1 MAIDWPQVSFAYP
14 VRPDQDVL
22 NSATFFFPAGETT
35 FVIGKSGSGK
45 STLGNLLMQFYVP
58 RSGDISID
66 GNSLSTLDINWLR
79 NNITLVQ
86 QQSVLFNETI
96 FRNIAF
102 GRKDHGRVRK
112 KEVEKSIEIALLQH
126 TIMDMPDG
134 LDTLVGSGGNS
145 MSGGQR
151 QRVAIARARLRDT
164 PILILDEATSAL
176 DPMTRSLVMDA
187 IREWRTGKTT
197 IIITHDISQI
207 LKDNYVYVL
216 SKGVIV
222 QEGYRYALESSNGG
236 PFKSFLPR
244 KLSTSISQSEPDEP
258 QPLSHTLSIDSR
270 ESSSQSSAISHD
282 SMDFNFEPRTRF
294 IPSVFIT
301 AEEGTRRPSLGTQRR
316 SSFGL
321 ISPLSPIIYPGGL
334 TSQGRSSIL
343 SVSRRT
349 GPLRPVEPVLL
360 TYSREM
366 EMVAMTGRTAAL
378 KRSNTARR
386 VHTVPDDSLPALART
401 PRQERT
407 RAIFPKRKRVLTQ
420 AEKDRRIQPINK
432 ILATV
437 WPTLPWSKRICLI
450 SGFVCAFIHAA
461 ATPTFSWVFSKLLA
475 TFFVPNGKSEALTW
489 SLAVLGV
496 AVGDALASYLM
507 HYLLEVCGQAWVD
520 TLRIEALKRI
530 LDQPRSWF
538 DRDKNSISRLTECL
552 DRNAEEMRNLLGRFA
567 AFVFVAVTM
576 MLMAVI
582 WSLALSWKLTL
593 VGLASAPLL
602 YALTRG
608 FEAVSGKWEGKSN
621 DAGEAAS
628 SIFTETF
635 INIRTVRA
643 LTLEGYFH
651 KKYAKATDKAIKVG
665 LKRSAFSG
673 LFFGL
678 SDSGIIFVTGKVY
691 FRVTKV

>member
-1 MAIDWPQVSFAYP
+1 MSFAYP
-14 VRPDQDVL
+14 VRPDQNVL
-22 NSATFFFPAGETT
+22 DSATFFFPAGETT

-45 STLGNLLMQFYVP
+45 STLGNLLMQFYAP

-66 GNSLSTLDINWLR
+66 GNSLSTLDLNWLR

-96 FRNIAF
+96 FKNIAF

-112 KEVEKSIEIALLQH
+112 REVEKSIEMALLQH
-126 TIMDMPDG
+126 TIADMPDG
-134 LDTLVGSGGNS
+134 LDTLVGNGGNS

-197 IIITHDISQI
+197 IIITHDIAQI
-207 LKDNYVYVL
+207 LKDDYVYVL
-216 SKGVIV
+216 SRGVIV
-222 QEGYRYALESSNGG
+222 QEGYRYALESSDGG
-236 PFKSFLPR
+236 PFTSFLPR
-244 KLSTSISQSEPDEP
+244 KFDTFISQPEPTALPILE
-258 QPLSHTLSIDSR
+258 TLSVDSPG
-270 ESSSQSSAISHD
+270 SSSRNSTISHD
-282 SMDFNFEPRTRF
+282 SMDFSFEPRLRF
-294 IPSVFIT
+294 IPRVFGA

-316 SSFGL
+316 ASFGL
-321 ISPLSPIIYPGGL
+321 ISPLSPVIYPGSL
-334 TSQGRSSIL
+334 ISHGRSSLL
-343 SVSRRT
+343 SVSRRP
-349 GPLRPVEPVLL
+349 GPIRPFEPALL
-360 TYSREM
+360 SPTKEM
-366 EMVAMTGRTAAL
+366 EMVELTGRTAAL
-378 KRSNTARR
+378 KRSNTARQ
-386 VHTVPDDSLPALART
+386 VHRVPDTSFPA
-401 PRQERT
+401 PT
-407 RAIFPKRKRVLTQ
+407 RASGREKIRAILPKRKRQLIK
-420 AEKDRRIQPINK
+420 AEKDRRISPISK

-437 WPTLPWSKRICLI
+437 WPTLSWPKRICLVF
-450 SGFVCAFIHAA
+450 GFICAFIHAA

-475 TFFVPNGKSEALTW
+475 TFFVSNGRSEALTW
-489 SLAVLGV
+489 SLSVLGV
-496 AVGDALASYLM
+496 AIGDALASYLM

-538 DRDKNSISRLTECL
+538 ERDKNSISRLTECL

-621 DAGEAAS
+621 DAGEVAS

-665 LKRSAFSG
+665 LRRSALSG

-678 SDSGIIFVTGKVY
+678 SDSGIIFVTGKAYISTRQKFDFVDLD
-691 FRVTKV
+691 

>member
-1 MAIDWPQVSFAYP
+1 MSFAYP
-14 VRPDQDVL
+14 VRPDQNVL
-22 NSATFFFPAGETT
+22 DSATFFFPAGETT

-45 STLGNLLMQFYVP
+45 STLGNLLMQFYAP

-96 FRNIAF
+96 FKNIAF

-112 KEVEKSIEIALLQH
+112 KEVEKSIEMALLQH
-126 TIMDMPDG
+126 TIADMPDG
-134 LDTLVGSGGNS
+134 LDTLVGNGGNS

-197 IIITHDISQI
+197 IIITHDISRI
-207 LKDNYVYVL
+207 LKDDYVYVL
-216 SKGVIV
+216 SRGVIV
-222 QEGYRYALESSNGG
+222 QEGYRYALESSDGG
-236 PFKSFLPR
+236 PFTSFLPR
-244 KLSTSISQSEPDEP
+244 KFDTFISQPEPTELP
-258 QPLSHTLSIDSR
+258 ISQTLSVDSLG
-270 ESSSQSSAISHD
+270 SSSRNSTISHD
-282 SMDFNFEPRTRF
+282 SMDFSFEPRLRF
-294 IPSVFIT
+294 IPRVFGA
-301 AEEGTRRPSLGTQRR
+301 AEEGARRPSLGTQRR
-316 SSFGL
+316 ASFGL
-321 ISPLSPIIYPGGL
+321 ISPLSPVIYPGSL
-334 TSQGRSSIL
+334 TSHGRSSLL

-349 GPLRPVEPVLL
+349 GPIRPFEPALL
-360 TYSREM
+360 SPTKEM
-366 EMVAMTGRTAAL
+366 EMVELTGRTAAL
-378 KRSNTARR
+378 KRSNTARQ
-386 VHTVPDDSLPALART
+386 VHRVPDTSFPAPSTASR
-401 PRQERT
+401 RERI
-407 RAIFPKRKRVLTQ
+407 RAILPKRKRQLTK
-420 AEKDRRIQPINK
+420 AEKDRRISPISK
-432 ILATV
+432 ILVTV
-437 WPTLPWSKRICLI
+437 WPTLPWPKRICLI
-450 SGFVCAFIHAA
+450 FGFICAFIHAA

-475 TFFVPNGKSEALTW
+475 TFFVSNGRSEALTW
-489 SLAVLGV
+489 SLSVLGV
-496 AVGDALASYLM
+496 AIGDALASYLM

-538 DRDKNSISRLTECL
+538 ERDKNSISRLTECL

-602 YALTRG
+602 YALTRE

-621 DAGEAAS
+621 DAGEVAS

-665 LKRSAFSG
+665 LRRSALSG

-678 SDSGIIFVTGKVY
+678 SDSGIIFVTGKAHLQRQKFDLVNLD
-691 FRVTKV
+691 